1 MATQGAVDASER
13 RLATSDE
20 TAAVAYQPP
29 SRVRP
34 APSSSLPGTVASDIL
49 RNGHLENAGW
59 VCGAVD
65 NIAETG
71 LAENMTAR

>member
-1 MATQGAVDASER
+1 VYASER

-20 TAAVAYQPP
+20 TAAVAYQLP

-34 APSSSLPGTVASDIL
+34 APSWSLPGTVASDIL
-49 RNGHLENAGW
+49 CNGHLENAGW
-59 VCGAVD
+59 VRGAID

-71 LAENMTAR
+71 LSEIMTAR